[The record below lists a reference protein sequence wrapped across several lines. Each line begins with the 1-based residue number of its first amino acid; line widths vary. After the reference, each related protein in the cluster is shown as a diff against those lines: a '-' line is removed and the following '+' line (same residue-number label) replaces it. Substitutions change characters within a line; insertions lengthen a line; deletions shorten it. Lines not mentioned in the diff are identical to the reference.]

1 MPRKD
6 FYYDIVVEALLQEGW
21 IITDDLLYITYGGR
35 DAYVDLGAERLIA
48 ATKANQKIAVEI
60 KSFVGASDVHQLEL
74 AIGQFN
80 LYRDI
85 LSENE
90 PERVLYL
97 AVPDYAY
104 WDVFNDALGRLV
116 IQRQRIQLIVF
127 AVETRRITRWVQ

>member
-1 MPRKD
+1 MPCKD
-6 FYYDIVVEALLQEGW
+6 FYHDIVVEALLQEGW
-21 IITDDLLYITYGGR
+21 IITDDPLYITYGGR